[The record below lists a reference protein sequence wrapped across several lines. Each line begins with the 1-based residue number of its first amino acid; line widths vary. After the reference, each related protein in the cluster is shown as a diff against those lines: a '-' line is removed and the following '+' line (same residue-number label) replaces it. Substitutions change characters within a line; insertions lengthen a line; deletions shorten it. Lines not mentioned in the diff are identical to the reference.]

1 MPPERSGR
9 RQDSGVDILPPAT
22 LAGVN
27 RLVVLGIVALRV
39 GAVAQLVVAFAS
51 GSLAHAAVPWLSAAA
66 AVLLVVESSVTCTLW
81 WRGGRASRPGLV
93 AVDIAT
99 LSLLYALQLVFA
111 SDASRAVTWEGWV
124 VGIDVGFLVAV
135 ACLPTWRST
144 SLAGA
149 FVVGGYWLT
158 VLPDALA
165 RDQAA
170 TVLASGSGLVVD
182 IVGMRLI
189 WVLLSRLGA
198 RADDEAAAAQRARE
212 LLVSQ
217 NQRIVHELHSQ
228 TGNVVAL
235 LRDLEP
241 ARLDGSP
248 REVELLAE
256 ALWSSATRARAAL
269 VGGPEGEEVS
279 GTLGATLRDSARRC
293 HTLQVTCTT
302 YQVDALRLP
311 DETLGAI
318 SRAVTTVLENVAHH
332 SGTREATVYAGID
345 GDSFEVTVT
354 DAGVGFDPAS
364 AHWGVGLA
372 TIAGSHLAEHQLHPS
387 IRSAPG
393 LGTTVTITGSCA
405 PRGSQQLQ
413 EQR

>member
-1 MPPERSGR
+1 M
-9 RQDSGVDILPPAT
+9 DLIPPAT

-39 GAVAQLVVAFAS
+39 GAVAQLLVAFAS

-66 AVLLVVESSVTCTLW
+66 AALLVVESAVTCTLW

-124 VGIDVGFLVAV
+124 FGVDVGFLVAV
-135 ACLPTWRST
+135 ACLPTWRAT
-144 SLAGA
+144 FLGGA

-158 VLPDALA
+158 VLPDAMA

-198 RADDEAAAAQRARE
+198 RADEEAAEAQEARA
-212 LLVSQ
+212 LLASE

-235 LRDLEP
+235 LRDLES
-241 ARLDGSP
+241 ARLHGST
-248 REVELLAE
+248 RELEVLAE

-269 VGGPEGEEVS
+269 MGDPEGEVPGS
-279 GTLGATLRDSARRC
+279 LGATLREAARRC

-302 YQVDALRLP
+302 YQVDDLLMP

-318 SRAVTTVLENVAHH
+318 SRAVTTVLENVAQH
-332 SGTREATVYAGID
+332 SGTREATVYARTD

-364 AHWGVGLA
+364 VRWGVGL
-372 TIAGSHLAEHQLHPS
+372 TRIAGSHLAERQLHPS
-387 IRSAPG
+387 IRSSPG
-393 LGTTVTITGSCA
+393 LGTTVTITGTCL
-405 PRGSQQLQ
+405 PRSSPQLQ